1 MQSRIEV
8 GGRDSAARAA
18 ARALQLA
25 LQAVI
30 LLFPALS
37 IAVKKGAN
45 ASLMLAAALSL
56 VLLVP
61 RLGSRLSGDAGRF
74 PEPVRTYAF
83 AMLSPLL
90 ILVAVQTLHGG
101 SWAVGAINSS
111 ARFVL
116 AVPVVLVVWRMGRAV
131 IPWADPAFAVGGIAA
146 GAVMLLLPREWSP
159 GLGRWGSAFL
169 DPINFGG
176 LALLLG
182 VLSLLSVDWYRRDP
196 TPMRV
201 LKIAGFACAFVAS
214 VPTGA
219 RGPWL
224 ALMVLI
230 PVLALT
236 TLRRQTVGLRLAIW
250 TSVAALLFA
259 AFVSVDAFR
268 GRFDLMALDLG
279 SFFSGG
285 DRDTSPGIRLQ
296 IWRAALMAFAEQ
308 PLLGLGG
315 GGFARAVDAY
325 VGLGVL
331 SPLAAE
337 AARAE
342 MHNSYLAY
350 AADFGI
356 PGLAA
361 IVAVF
366 AVPAALF
373 LRRLG
378 AERVRAR
385 AALMGISIV
394 VMYAACAL
402 TVDVFA
408 LKMMA
413 AFYAT
418 ATAVVAAIAFGDAP
432 VTSVQSDRQ
441 IGGRS

>member
-8 GGRDSAARAA
+8 GGRDSAVRAA
-18 ARALQLA
+18 VRAVQLA
-25 LQAVI
+25 LQALI

-37 IAVKKGAN
+37 IAVRKGAN

-56 VLLVP
+56 VLLA
-61 RLGSRLSGDAGRF
+61 RHRWSRQPADAGRF

-83 AMLSPLL
+83 AMLSPFL

-101 SWAVGAINSS
+101 SWAVGAINST

-116 AVPVVLVVWRMGRAV
+116 AVPVVLAVWRMGRAA
-131 IPWADPAFAVGGIAA
+131 IPWADSAFAVGAIAS

-159 GLGRWGSAFL
+159 GLGRWGSSFL

-196 TPMRV
+196 APIRA
-201 LKIAGFACAFVAS
+201 LKLAGFACAFGAS

-236 TLRRQTVGLRLAIW
+236 TLRGRTVGVRLAVW
-250 TSVAALLFA
+250 TSVAALLVV
-259 AFVSVDAFR
+259 AFVTVDAFR
-268 GRFDLMALDLG
+268 GRFDLMAGDLD

-285 DRDTSPGIRLQ
+285 ERDTSPGIRLQ
-296 IWRAALMAFAEQ
+296 IWHAALMAFAER

-315 GGFARAVDAY
+315 GGFAKAVDAY

-373 LRRLG
+373 LRRLD
-378 AERVRAR
+378 ADRVRAR
-385 AALMGISIV
+385 AALMGLSIV

-432 VTSVQSDRQ
+432 IAYLGGDRP
-441 IGGRS
+441 ITGRS